1 MVAVDVAGV
10 SVDASAVDGAAALQ
24 RVVVVLV
31 RSHSAGN
38 VGSVARLCG
47 NYGCKLRLVAPQCS
61 PVSKE
66 ARMFAAGDL
75 RPLDEMQIFADLKA
89 ALADIDVSVG
99 TSSKLQTAKET
110 PVLDVVS
117 AARCLPGKD
126 ERVAFVFGNE
136 RDGLSIDEGALC
148 HRVVRLHTP
157 GYHDS
162 LNLSHAVG
170 AVLALLTA
178 ATSTSV
184 TPPTLA
190 TKARERLIDDWN
202 AQLHDRGYFKSTT
215 AAVFRP
221 RLARLVDAM
230 QLDDRDAALLQ
241 GMLRALSSTSSSST
255 APSTA
260 PPPTPPDAEPV

>member
-1 MVAVDVAGV
+1 MVDSVDAGV
-10 SVDASAVDGAAALQ
+10 SVDAGAGAGAGAAALQ

-75 RPLDEMQIFADLKA
+75 RPLDEMQIFADLTA

-148 HRVVRLHTP
+148 DRVVRLHTP

-184 TPPTLA
+184 TPPPLSTR
-190 TKARERLIDDWN
+190 ARERLIDDWN
-202 AQLHDRGYFKSTT
+202 TQLSDRGYFKSTT
-215 AAVFRP
+215 AALFRP

-241 GMLRALSSTSSSST
+241 GMLRALSSAPSAPTPATTSSS
-255 APSTA
+255 
-260 PPPTPPDAEPV
+260 DAEPV